1 MVAPKPAAVGDGGDG
16 TDGNATTRDCS
27 PKDAAAHQAAASTLD
42 GGGSDLQCDIVS
54 SQGGASDI
62 PRRRGSRQPDGSHET
77 AGSSPVGS
85 SRQRDGGSPSS
96 SGGASSDHMGGGDMA
111 GEHTSDRQL
120 AGDMPGERTSDRQLA
135 GDTPSATADRLALE
149 RLAGL
154 PPQALMRIVARG
166 VQDATRPLA
175 QVRQPPRTLSAHN
188 MGRRNQAMYAP
199 VHDGRPRHGWTLRT
213 QPTAGVGSLLQK
225 NRSSRPMRSFRQGS
239 LASRPP
245 GQGGGCPGACIV

>member
-77 AGSSPVGS
+77 ADSSPVGS

-111 GEHTSDRQL
+111 
-120 AGDMPGERTSDRQLA
+120 GERTSDRQLA

-175 QVRQPPRTLSAHN
+175 QVRQPPCTLSAHN

-199 VHDGRPRHGWTLRT
+199 VHDGRPRHGWTLERSRR
-213 QPTAGVGSLLQK
+213 QVSDCFCRKAAAVDLCARSVRAALQAGLRVREVAALVH
-225 NRSSRPMRSFRQGS
+225 
-239 LASRPP
+239 A
-245 GQGGGCPGACIV
+245 